1 MSYNS
6 RPWPEDR
13 YAKAAGLRV
22 RYWVGGHGEDVFLY
36 PGLGGSA
43 EDWAS
48 AFTELGE
55 GFRVWA
61 LDLPGFGRSDKP
73 ARGYSLTFFLKIV
86 KAFMDALGIARAHHV
101 GISMGGG
108 IALALAI
115 ESPER
120 VHRLVL
126 VNSALLGRRVH
137 PLLHVCTLP
146 PFGELILRPR
156 PAVVERYIVRCLA
169 DPRSAPRDW
178 VAVHQAL
185 ACLPG
190 AQRAFLAVLR
200 CGMGPFGVK
209 RRVLRPILSALP
221 RLSAETLVV
230 TGEKDCFIPQR
241 YSERAASLI
250 PRAQAVVLPGCA
262 HLPHVERPEI
272 FYPMLARF
280 LRHGLAGL
288 QSLEGQLEGS
298 SSPPSAGAHVEPGG
312 GPGGRRRGEKP
323 KQGLEFCGHPESD
336 H

>member
-1 MSYNS
+1 MSSNG
-6 RPWPEDR
+6 RAWPEDR
-13 YAKAAGLRV
+13 YAKVVGLRV
-22 RYWVGGHGEDVFLY
+22 RYWTGGHGEDVFLY

-48 AFTELGE
+48 GFVHLGE
-55 GFRVWA
+55 GFRLWA

-73 ARGYSLTFFLKIV
+73 ARGYSLAFFLKIV
-86 KAFMDALGIARAHHV
+86 KAFMDALGIVRAHHV

-126 VNSALLGRRVH
+126 VNPALLGRRVH
-137 PLLHVCTLP
+137 PLLHVCALP

-156 PAVVERYIVRCLA
+156 PAVVERYISRCLA
-169 DPRSAPRDW
+169 DPRNAPRDW

-185 ACLPG
+185 ARLPG

-209 RRVLRPILSALP
+209 RRILRLILSALP
-221 RLSAETLVV
+221 HLRAETLVI
-230 TGEKDCFIPQR
+230 TGAQDRFIPRR

-250 PRAQAVVLPGCA
+250 PRAKAVNLLGCA
-262 HLPHVERPEI
+262 HLPHVERPEV

-280 LRHGLAGL
+280 LRHGVGGL
-288 QSLEGQLEGS
+288 EPLEGLLEGLGS
-298 SSPPSAGAHVEPGG
+298 LPNAGAHVEPGG
-312 GPGGRRRGEKP
+312 GPGGRCRGEKP
-323 KQGLEFCGHPESD
+323 KQGLEFCSEPESD

>member
-230 TGEKDCFIPQR
+230 TGEKDRFIPQQ

-298 SSPPSAGAHVEPGG
+298 ASPPSAGAHVEPGG
-312 GPGGRRRGEKP
+312 DPGSRRRGVKP